1 MATKEISIKI
11 PTSYA
16 DISLKNYI
24 KLQKEI
30 ENYKEDDE
38 AVTALMLYHLCGL
51 DPIYLKSLSL
61 QDYETIK
68 VELNGFI
75 NNIELDLQK
84 FITIDGVEY
93 GFEPNLSNMSYGAYA
108 DITKY
113 PQLQIDDNWAN
124 IMSILYR
131 PVTHKKKDMY
141 SIKTY
146 SGELNPEIFLEVPMD
161 IHFGALFFLLNLST
175 DLLKDILNSM
185 TEMEAPPN
193 IKSILARSGHLT
205 QLLTNWP
212 AAISLNSKK

>member
-16 DISLKNYI
+16 DISLKKYLA
-24 KLQKEI
+24 LQNEI
-30 ENYKEDDE
+30 ENYKDDDE
-38 AVTALMLYHLCGL
+38 AVTAIMLYHLCGL

-68 VELNGFI
+68 TELNGFI
-75 NNIELDLQK
+75 NNIELPLQQL
-84 FITIDGVEY
+84 IMIDGVEY

-113 PQLQIDDNWAN
+113 PQLQIDVNWAS

-141 SIKTY
+141 SIKSY
-146 SGELNPEIFLEVPMD
+146 SGELNPDIFLDVPMD

-175 DLLKDILNSM
+175 DLLKDILNSTM
-185 TEMEAPPN
+185 EMEVAPN

-212 AAISLNSKK
+212 TAISSNTKK

>member
-24 KLQKEI
+24 ALQKEI
-30 ENYKEDDE
+30 ENYKDDDE
-38 AVTALMLYHLCGL
+38 AVTAIMLYHLCGL

-68 VELNGFI
+68 MELNGFI
-75 NNIELDLQK
+75 NNIELPLQQL
-84 FITIDGVEY
+84 ITIDGVEY

-141 SIKTY
+141 SIKSY
-146 SGELNPEIFLEVPMD
+146 SGELNPDIFLEVPMD

-185 TEMEAPPN
+185 TEMEVAPN

-212 AAISLNSKK
+212 TAISSNTKK